1 MPSGAMQRSAIHTP
15 LRSTPHLVLP
25 APKLPIDQYSTPL
38 IYPHSPPLFCAQVC
52 WRSGKVQ
59 LNSGIIE
66 RRYQNWEK
74 AEAHFRL
81 ARVSPQAFVGGPP
94 QVVQPTVGCGG
105 KHAFKQQGCC
115 MFQ

>member
-1 MPSGAMQRSAIHTP
+1 M
-15 LRSTPHLVLP
+15 VLDRNTAGP
-25 APKLPIDQYSTPL
+25 VHMWVGGGRQGSC
-38 IYPHSPPLFCAQVC
+38 LFCLCSITLLSSSLCGSQHPLQCAIPRTWRLQVC

-81 ARVSPQAFVGGPP
+81 ARV
-94 QVVQPTVGCGG
+94 GC
-105 KHAFKQQGCC
+105 
-115 MFQ
+115 

>member
-1 MPSGAMQRSAIHTP
+1 MALGCWMDC
-15 LRSTPHLVLP
+15 LP
-25 APKLPIDQYSTPL
+25 APGCVNTLAAQALLIAPCPGASHAAGPAFEQPL
-38 IYPHSPPLFCAQVC
+38 KWLGGCTVWHCLQVC

-81 ARVSPQAFVGGPP
+81 ARVGGMGRGGNEAL
-94 QVVQPTVGCGG
+94 QPNLCTC
-105 KHAFKQQGCC
+105 
-115 MFQ
+115 